1 MPDLAQEWMLKTLT
15 SIGFK
20 QTDAEVYVSLT
31 ENGRQKAREIAEA
44 LKTQRRQVY
53 RSLKTLQA
61 KGIVKAS
68 TEHPTQFS
76 AIPFENVLDAL
87 IKANVE
93 EAKQLEQEKMKILT
107 RWQTM
112 IRADSAS

>member
-1 MPDLAQEWMLKTLT
+1 VPDLTQECVLKALT
-15 SIGFK
+15 SLGFK

-31 ENGRQKAREIAEA
+31 ENGRQKAREIAET

-76 AIPFENVLDAL
+76 AIPFEKILDTL
-87 IKANVE
+87 IKANAE
-93 EAKQLEQEKMKILT
+93 EAERLEQEKEKILT
-107 RWQTM
+107 RWQTI
-112 IRADSAS
+112 IREDSAS